1 MELGL
6 LLMQAPPSQEIGQDK
21 SPEIEWEL
29 LPVNTDLQT
38 FIAHHLIDI
47 LFIIFVGGKS
57 LVGST
62 TNLRTRVTGILLI
75 LGVLYIGQLVDSE
88 YEGQIISFALYVT
101 VAIAIRLIALK
112 VLYLLIDIDD

>member
-1 MELGL
+1 MEPGL
-6 LLMQAPPSQEIGQDK
+6 LLMQAPPVKK
-21 SPEIEWEL
+21 SARTSPREIEWEL

-57 LVGST
+57 LVGNT

-75 LGVLYIGQLVDSE
+75 LGVLYIGQLVDNE